1 MTSSDDTSRTT
12 CVVVGAGPAGLVLG
26 LLLAR
31 AGVHVTVL
39 EKHADFLRDF
49 RGDTVH
55 PTTLAMLDDLGL
67 GERFAALPHSRVAR
81 VTVPTGSGEAVL
93 ADFDRLPLRH
103 PYVAM
108 VPQWDLLTLLAE
120 AAAQEPTF
128 DLRVRHEVT
137 GVLREGDRVTGV
149 ELRTPDGPRRL
160 RADLVVACDGRWSVV
175 RRSVGLPARRHRVGF
190 DVWWVR
196 VPTRRDVGES
206 LLPRLTRG
214 RAAVAIPR
222 EGYLQL
228 AYLGPKGTDAALRAR
243 GLDAFRAEV
252 AALVPE
258 VTDDVGAIASM
269 DDVKHLDVRMD
280 VLRRWHA
287 PGVLCIG
294 DAAHAMS
301 PAGGV
306 GINLAVQDAV
316 AAARLLAGPLRR
328 GTLRGPAGDRVLA
341 RVRRRRLLPT
351 VVVQAV
357 QRAVHARLL
366 VPAVEGRASG
376 PPPWLLALVR
386 RVPVLTALPALAI
399 GVGPRPERVPL
410 WARRPPVDTAP
421 PARPAGRGPR
431 HAAPPGTDSTVARS

>member
-1 MTSSDDTSRTT
+1 MTSTDGTREDRTT
-12 CVVVGAGPAGLVLG
+12 CAVVGGGPAGLVLG

-31 AGVHVTVL
+31 AGVRVTVL

-67 GERFAALPHSRVAR
+67 GERFAALPHSRVRR
-81 VTVPTGSGEAVL
+81 VQVPTDAGEAVL
-93 ADFDRLPLRH
+93 ADFGRLPLRH
-103 PYVAM
+103 PYIAT
-108 VPQWDLLTLLAE
+108 VPQWDLLTLLAD

-137 GVLREGDRVTGV
+137 GVVREGDRVTGV
-149 ELRTPDGPRRL
+149 EYRSPDGPGRL
-160 RADLVVACDGRWSVV
+160 LADLVVACDGRWSVV
-175 RRSVGLPARRHRVGF
+175 RRAVGLPARRFRVGF

-196 VPTRRDVGES
+196 VPTSRRVGES
-206 LLPRLTRG
+206 LLPRLARG
-214 RAAVAIPR
+214 RAVVAIPR

-243 GLDAFRAEV
+243 GLEAFRAEV

-258 VTDDVGAIASM
+258 VADDVGRIASL

-280 VLRRWHA
+280 RLRRWHA

-301 PAGGV
+301 PVGGV

-316 AAARLLAGPLRR
+316 ATARLLAAPLRR
-328 GTLRGPAGDRVLA
+328 GTLHGPRGDRALA
-341 RVRRRRLLPT
+341 RVRRRRALPT
-351 VVVQAV
+351 AVVQAV
-357 QRAVHARLL
+357 QRVVHARVLG
-366 VPAVEGRASG
+366 PALAGRLAG
-376 PPPWLLALVR
+376 PPRPLVAVVR
-386 RVPVLTALPALAI
+386 RVPALTALPAAVV
-399 GVGPRPERVPL
+399 GVGPRPERVPR
-410 WARRPPVDTAP
+410 WARRP
-421 PARPAGRGPR
+421 
-431 HAAPPGTDSTVARS
+431 S